1 MLSRM
6 NPFRQDRFREELER
20 AFDRAWFGG
29 PGTLTEVSEMSPLLD
44 LEEEDDTYVLR
55 VEVPGMSRDDLE
67 VHLEGDQLVIEGER
81 REENKRRRRMSEIY
95 YGHVYRTMTLPQDAD
110 PEGIK
115 TRLRRGVLEVTIPR
129 QQQASR
135 RFEVLEEE

>member
-6 NPFRQDRFREELER
+6 HPFRQDRFREELER

-29 PGTLTEVSEMSPLLD
+29 AGTLTEISPSLD
-44 LEEEDDTYVLR
+44 LEEEDDSYVLR

-95 YGHVYRTMTLPQDAD
+95 YGHVYRSMTLPQDAD
-110 PEGIK
+110 PEGIQ

-129 QQQASR
+129 HQQASR